1 MIEFYYGILL
11 IIYYLIDDLII
22 HKIENVDL
30 IDNIQNI
37 KILHKFSLALF
48 MLLSAVMIT
57 RYKKNR
63 MINTIYIALGYLKY
77 TSLFEFTDSI
87 SNYKFELRRNLMWVF
102 ITPAMLDIYTKNNNI
117 SFYDVKPFYHIIPN
131 IILLLILPLR
141 GKYNIYNIIYI
152 GLLTSY
158 LYFVM
163 NLSKLS
169 NLKYTNIF
177 LGTWLLFG
185 SLDLLNLL
193 KITNTYENNLYYFVA
208 DIIAKLTVNILIYDQ
223 DEQKK
228 TITDKID
235 LQSVDLMSL
244 VLNTISEYK
253 KNNVLTESCKIYIK
267 YLNEQIK
274 TIYPS
279 MEGRNVI
286 KLELLKKL
294 LPCDL
299 DDKYLLSNIRKYEQK
314 ENICIMFVDIVSYS
328 ELASNES
335 AENVYEILDKIYTNF
350 DIILRKYKNLQKI
363 ETIGDSYMVV
373 GDLTSNI
380 NILLVVK
387 NMIKIAEE
395 FILMNNTIIYRGN
408 KIDIRIGINIGA
420 VVIGILGL
428 DIPRLCVV
436 GNTVNKTARLESTG
450 KNNKIHIS
458 QEVYEL
464 IKEDNS
470 YTFESNNNVYLKN
483 IGTFTT
489 YFVYKKID

>member
-1 MIEFYYGILL
+1 
-11 IIYYLIDDLII
+11 
-22 HKIENVDL
+22 
-30 IDNIQNI
+30 
-37 KILHKFSLALF
+37 
-48 MLLSAVMIT
+48 
-57 RYKKNR
+57 
-63 MINTIYIALGYLKY
+63 
-77 TSLFEFTDSI
+77 
-87 SNYKFELRRNLMWVF
+87 
-102 ITPAMLDIYTKNNNI
+102 
-117 SFYDVKPFYHIIPN
+117 
-131 IILLLILPLR
+131 
-141 GKYNIYNIIYI
+141 
-152 GLLTSY
+152 
-158 LYFVM
+158 
-163 NLSKLS
+163 
-169 NLKYTNIF
+169 
-177 LGTWLLFG
+177 
-185 SLDLLNLL
+185 
-193 KITNTYENNLYYFVA
+193 
-208 DIIAKLTVNILIYDQ
+208 
-223 DEQKK
+223 
-228 TITDKID
+228 
-235 LQSVDLMSL
+235 MSL

>member
-228 TITDKID
+228 
-235 LQSVDLMSL
+235 Q
-244 VLNTISEYK
+244 
-253 KNNVLTESCKIYIK
+253 
-267 YLNEQIK
+267 
-274 TIYPS
+274 
-279 MEGRNVI
+279 
-286 KLELLKKL
+286 
-294 LPCDL
+294 
-299 DDKYLLSNIRKYEQK
+299 
-314 ENICIMFVDIVSYS
+314 
-328 ELASNES
+328 
-335 AENVYEILDKIYTNF
+335 
-350 DIILRKYKNLQKI
+350 
-363 ETIGDSYMVV
+363 
-373 GDLTSNI
+373 
-380 NILLVVK
+380 
-387 NMIKIAEE
+387 
-395 FILMNNTIIYRGN
+395 
-408 KIDIRIGINIGA
+408 
-420 VVIGILGL
+420 
-428 DIPRLCVV
+428 
-436 GNTVNKTARLESTG
+436 
-450 KNNKIHIS
+450 
-458 QEVYEL
+458 
-464 IKEDNS
+464 
-470 YTFESNNNVYLKN
+470 
-483 IGTFTT
+483 
-489 YFVYKKID
+489 